1 MKQNWKSISLCVA
14 VVLLLSLSIFGSVTL
29 DNAVTANA
37 APEINEP
44 AASPSLKDAMET
56 ADFSAPDNTAAQK
69 ASVSAGDADADKAET
84 GETAVATNDFINEK
98 GEITVPYDIAYP
110 EEFESGEVEYADDSI
125 MVKFES
131 SFNGKVN
138 HALKKAGIAKVDLM
152 FETEDGSWYNA
163 SLEKDA
169 DVKETMEAVRGLDSV
184 IVAEYDFSYEACG
197 SGIKD
202 EGTLVES
209 ILGNSKV
216 YDQWYLNSCGI
227 QAGWMHQINNGYPQ
241 AGDGTVVAVIDT
253 GVDYDH
259 IDLAANMWKNT
270 AEIPDNGIDDDGN
283 GYVDDYYGVDVI
295 AGKGNGDDDHGHGTH
310 VAGIIAAANNKEGIV
325 GIAYNSRI
333 MAIKAGQSS
342 GYFNQSDIA
351 EGIIYAYE
359 NGADVINMSFGGSS
373 CSIAVQDALS
383 VAYNR
388 CVLVASAGN
397 DGAPNEPARLY
408 ESSPTYPAALTYV
421 LGVMSVGETGVE
433 STFTN
438 WDVKN
443 YNSVEYELYAPGEQ
457 IMSTLPNNKYAA
469 WSGTSMAAPVVSAV
483 AANLRSMYPDRNS
496 YPTKFIYG
504 QLSSTSS
511 VKAACEKHEDHNRP
525 SIVNAEKT
533 YTELPQPN
541 VGVSDYKIFD
551 TEGLTEDTEG
561 KNNGD
566 GVIDAGETVA
576 LGFTLRNQWGMS
588 KDTVVTVDAVSPGGV
603 ACPYVTINGG
613 TSAGIDYGS
622 IGTYSTGDCGKVI
635 TDDAFSGWEN
645 PFFLTVSSDCPN
657 DYIITLNVTVTC
669 KNGLDEEDT
678 ETYTTTTTVNL
689 KIRRGTILSNRI
701 TEDMTLTADNYYIIP
716 NDTLIAAGTTVR
728 VEPGTQIQFWSD
740 DPQDPYGETYNARL
754 YVEGQLL
761 LDGTEEERIQ
771 LFPSE
776 LVKKTV
782 NITRIGNGYIRMKY
796 CDVTRGYLSIDYAYA
811 CNFTG
816 GSNYYIDTA
825 RYCVFYKVYTSGYPS
840 FIKGHQY
847 EFCNFVDSGIVFSTD
862 APALS
867 DCVFYGNYRYDSY
880 NYWTGSFVFQ
890 PNNFVESPTYS
901 RASSYENSDYLYVC
915 KLKNASIMRNYA
927 AYLGGTPACF
937 ETKEESDVIC
947 SRYSGYNV
955 GLCSDDSEPGRYYW
969 VNGTPLE
976 EWMNI
981 TENRGLSG
989 LTFNSDSFATITT
1002 NGFVFE
1008 NEYAFLYEFPSDQ
1021 SPIQNGTIPESKW
1034 KEFIASGEHGLFTGN
1049 AILNRITTDTDVN
1062 HWMRIYGPE
1071 STNHDTIGLPG
1082 NYWGTTNET
1091 MIERQIVDFD
1101 DVTTRD
1107 DIDPSGYLTEAP
1119 ENVWPFVVDAG
1130 LLDESGNETMIVGNE
1145 TVTFYVEFN
1154 RDMDTTIPLSVR
1166 FGSAYPYADYE
1177 VEGAYVNARRW
1188 EGTTTLSTLI
1198 ENGTQYLSIS
1208 NGQAIPK
1215 EGEPTLKF
1223 YTDWGRFAFEIDT
1236 TEALAMTM
1244 QASATDEGIELTWY
1258 QDDFDTL
1265 AGYNVYRSTS
1275 EDGFYQKLNASV
1287 IPADTREF
1295 FDDTVEPGVV
1305 YYYNFTVVQTDF
1317 TESVPS
1323 GKVTI
1328 MAKDTMAPDMY
1339 HTPVYQ
1345 AFTGSHIV
1353 VSAMVTD
1360 NVSVQNVKLYWRVT
1374 GDTEYNVTEMSKLND
1389 KYSAVIPE
1397 SYVTTAGIEYYIA
1410 AYDGNLYTYKGSA
1423 ETPYGITVQ
1432 QAVDDNDKGDVDG
1445 DGTITTKDAAM
1456 LLRAANDLLNL
1467 DALQFARAD
1476 INGDGKLSAVEALR
1490 ILKYVSGEITSI
1502 LF

>member
-1 MKQNWKSISLCVA
+1 
-14 VVLLLSLSIFGSVTL
+14 
-29 DNAVTANA
+29 
-37 APEINEP
+37 
-44 AASPSLKDAMET
+44 
-56 ADFSAPDNTAAQK
+56 
-69 ASVSAGDADADKAET
+69 
-84 GETAVATNDFINEK
+84 
-98 GEITVPYDIAYP
+98 
-110 EEFESGEVEYADDSI
+110 
-125 MVKFES
+125 
-131 SFNGKVN
+131 
-138 HALKKAGIAKVDLM
+138 
-152 FETEDGSWYNA
+152 
-163 SLEKDA
+163 
-169 DVKETMEAVRGLDSV
+169 
-184 IVAEYDFSYEACG
+184 
-197 SGIKD
+197 
-202 EGTLVES
+202 
-209 ILGNSKV
+209 
-216 YDQWYLNSCGI
+216 
-227 QAGWMHQINNGYPQ
+227 
-241 AGDGTVVAVIDT
+241 
-253 GVDYDH
+253 
-259 IDLAANMWKNT
+259 
-270 AEIPDNGIDDDGN
+270 
-283 GYVDDYYGVDVI
+283 
-295 AGKGNGDDDHGHGTH
+295 
-310 VAGIIAAANNKEGIV
+310 
-325 GIAYNSRI
+325 
-333 MAIKAGQSS
+333 
-342 GYFNQSDIA
+342 
-351 EGIIYAYE
+351 
-359 NGADVINMSFGGSS
+359 MSFGGFAS
-373 CSIAVQDALS
+373 SIAVQDALS

-397 DGAPNEPARLY
+397 DGMYNEGPGAKP
-408 ESSPTYPAALTYV
+408 SYPAALTYV
-421 LGVMSVGETGVE
+421 LGVMSVSETGVE

-496 YPTKFIYG
+496 YPTKFVYG

-511 VKAACEKHEDHNRP
+511 VGATCLYPEIHGKHNLP
-525 SIVNAEKT
+525 SIVNAEKA
-533 YTELPQPN
+533 YTELPKPN
-541 VGVSDYKIFD
+541 VGVSDYKIYD
-551 TEGLTEDTEG
+551 TEGLTGDTEG

-588 KDTVVTVDAVSPGGV
+588 KDTVVTVDAISPGGV

-613 TSAGIDYGS
+613 TSASINYGS
-622 IGTYSTGDCGKVI
+622 IGTYSTGDCGKVM
-635 TDDAFSGWEN
+635 TDGAFSGWEN
-645 PFFLTVSSDCPN
+645 PFLLTVSTDCPN

-669 KNGLDEEDT
+669 KNALDEEDT
-678 ETYTTTTTVNL
+678 KVYTNETTIDL
-689 KIRRGTILSNRI
+689 KIRRGTILPDKI

-716 NDTLIAAGTTVR
+716 NSTLIAESATVT

-740 DPQDPYGETYNARL
+740 DPEDPYAETYIAFL
-754 YVEGQLL
+754 QVEGQLL
-761 LDGTEEERIQ
+761 LDGTEDERIH
-771 LFPSE
+771 LFPGE
-776 LVKKTV
+776 LMDQYRVEIFRV
-782 NITRIGNGYIRMKY
+782 GNGYVRMKY
-796 CDVTRGYLSIDYAYA
+796 CDVANGYLNINYAYA
-811 CNFTG
+811 CNFTLINENQSLCSREVLSTGIIKKSG
-816 GSNYYIDTA
+816 GNGKLKIDTSK
-825 RYCVFYKVYTSGYPS
+825 YCGFYKLDTGSPYMIEGNL
-840 FIKGHQY
+840 Y
-847 EFCNFVDSGIVFSTD
+847 ESCNFVDSYVNFYESCR
-862 APALS
+862 PCLS
-867 DCVFYGNYRYDSY
+867 KCVFYGNNLNNKTSSYSMPTSIVDLEIPVYYTGIHEESEYNRIFNGYLYLPDTVINNYAKFIGGTLACIETEDEYNYILACSSGTPFKIGLYYDDENPNNLIWINNTPIGEWLTVSKTRDYTRGSY
-880 NYWTGSFVFQ
+880 NRDNFARFSREGFAFSGSVQCLSFLIET
-890 PNNFVESPTYS
+890 P
-901 RASSYENSDYLYVC
+901 YENYPI
-915 KLKNASIMRNYA
+915 KKNV
-927 AYLGGTPACF
+927 
-937 ETKEESDVIC
+937 D
-947 SRYSGYNV
+947 
-955 GLCSDDSEPGRYYW
+955 
-969 VNGTPLE
+969 
-976 EWMNI
+976 
-981 TENRGLSG
+981 
-989 LTFNSDSFATITT
+989 FN
-1002 NGFVFE
+1002 
-1008 NEYAFLYEFPSDQ
+1008 L
-1021 SPIQNGTIPESKW
+1021 KW
-1034 KEFIASGEHGLFTGN
+1034 KEFIASGQHEMFTGN
-1049 AILNRITTDTDVN
+1049 AVLNRITTDTDTS
-1062 HWMRIYGPE
+1062 HWMQIKAPE
-1071 STNHDTIGLPG
+1071 STDHDSIGLPG
-1082 NYWGTTNET
+1082 NYWGTTNEA
-1091 MIERQIVDFD
+1091 MIERQIIDFD
-1101 DVTTRD
+1101 DYITLA

-1145 TVTFYVEFN
+1145 TVTFYVDFN

-1208 NGQAIPK
+1208 NGQAIPN
-1215 EGEPTLKF
+1215 EGEPTLDL
-1223 YTDWGRFAFEIDT
+1223 YTDWGRFSFEIDT

-1389 KYSAVIPE
+1389 KYSGVIPE
-1397 SYVTTAGIEYYIA
+1397 NHVTTAGIEYYIA